1 MSISRQPLEAHDAHL
16 RPAHKDANA
25 SFREEVSAGLF
36 SAPVKQAGEKHSV
49 TDAHHQRTAH
59 IENEHR
65 LHDAHYQRTV
75 HAARDHHP
83 AKGDNLR
90 AEHQNEFKLGIA
102 RHLSP
107 SQLTKDGVF
116 ISKPL
121 EGSVFPR
128 KHHVNFI
135 VLHSTETAQP
145 ADARRVINSWNNRG
159 DHGRIHHPGS
169 QFVVDRDG
177 KIYSTCNPDKATIHV
192 NDRLAH
198 HGVKNDNAV
207 GIEIVHAGHQQY
219 TFAQKTSVM
228 RLVTYLQDHYHVA
241 ENHIVTH
248 GQIQPAT
255 RTDPV
260 RFDITGFNERRRQFH
275 HAAMAMENTHS
286 RGNSSVV

>member
-1 MSISRQPLEAHDAHL
+1 MSITRQPLEAHDANL
-16 RPAHKDANA
+16 RPAHGDASG
-25 SFREEVSAGLF
+25 SFRDEVSAGLF
-36 SAPVKQAGEKHSV
+36 SAPAKHPAEKHPV
-49 TDAHHQRTAH
+49 NNAH
-59 IENEHR
+59 
-65 LHDAHYQRTV
+65 DQRTV

-83 AKGDNLR
+83 AGGEHLR
-90 AEHQNEFKLGIA
+90 AEHQHQFKLGIA

-121 EGSVFPR
+121 DGSVFPR

-145 ADARRVINSWNNRG
+145 ADARRVIDSWNNRG

-177 KIYSTCNPDKATIHV
+177 KIYSTCDPDKATIHV

-198 HGVKNDNAV
+198 RGVKNDNAV
-207 GIEIVHAGHQQY
+207 GIEIVHTGHQQY
-219 TFAQKTSVM
+219 TYAQKTSVM
-228 RLVTYLQDHYHVA
+228 RLVTYLEDHYHVA

-260 RFDITGFNERRRQFH
+260 KFDIAGFNERRREFH
-275 HAAMAMENTHS
+275 HSALAMEHKPGS
-286 RGNSSVV
+286 ANSALA